1 MTTNIRKFK
10 NIDEL
15 NASAAEL
22 FVQTAARA
30 IADKGRFTVALTG
43 GSSPIGLYRLL
54 TRLPFREQVDWRRV
68 YVFWG
73 DERWVPLSDD
83 RSNAKMSYE
92 TLLNHVP
99 IPADQVFPMWS
110 ANVEAVEY
118 AREYEDLLKQ
128 YLGTEGRF
136 DLILL
141 GMGADGHTASWFPGT
156 EVLEERLKWV
166 RAYYLAPQEMYRIT
180 LTVPVVNRA
189 NRVAVITYGE
199 GKAEALYQVLEGL
212 PDPVKYPAQ
221 LLSGADNEVTWFVDE
236 AAASKLS

>member
-180 LTVPVVNRA
+180 LSVPVVNCA

>member
-212 PDPVKYPAQ
+212 PDPVKDPAH